1 MEINMFISQATKRE
15 NINLNN
21 KRNLRTFKNDLAL
34 QSNVYFG
41 LASLTYSEAV
51 HQHNQLMKLARP
63 SNVLLVKL
71 EETWQE

>member
-1 MEINMFISQATKRE
+1 MIF
-15 NINLNN
+15 
-21 KRNLRTFKNDLAL
+21 AL

-51 HQHNQLMKLARP
+51 HQHNQLMKLAWS

-71 EETWQE
+71 VKRPGKNSLKLQGVGKFCTSTK